1 MRFSLPAGILEFK
14 GKFPYFLRKTEDLQM
29 KMKLAAALFC
39 AGMLAVA
46 PVSSEAATL
55 PGGVL
60 SKA

>member
-1 MRFSLPAGILEFK
+1 
-14 GKFPYFLRKTEDLQM
+14 M

-39 AGMLAVA
+39 AGMLAGA
-46 PVSSEAATL
+46 PVSSEAVTL